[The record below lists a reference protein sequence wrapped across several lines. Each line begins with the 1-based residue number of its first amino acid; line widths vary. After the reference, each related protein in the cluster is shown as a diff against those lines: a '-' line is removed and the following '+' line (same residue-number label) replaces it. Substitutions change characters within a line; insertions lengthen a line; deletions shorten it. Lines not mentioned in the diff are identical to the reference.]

1 MSVPIRRPIAS
12 DTSSSL
18 DEFVESQNSNTT
30 DIFTAR
36 TLKPPPEIWE
46 LVHPIPQQ
54 EFKPG
59 KALASRLAGKNV
71 FVLAIAIVLTSG
83 VGVASWKLQIPQS
96 VVAIF
101 TAPDVPAK
109 KMVPATLNRSAIGA
123 TKTNPN
129 SVATSNEPE
138 VNQPDGA
145 GLNSNAVQVPSAVSK
160 SSTRK
165 TSKLAVGTGT
175 PRVKES
181 AADKSISLT
190 TTLVR
195 PRTVAKTL
203 TQHDASVPASNM
215 ATPNATS
222 SSSIKSKSSTP
233 SSAVNA
239 LPPKP
244 NPEPKAKVIHWP

>member
-12 DTSSSL
+12 DTSSRL
-18 DEFVESQNSNTT
+18 DEFAESRNSDTT

-71 FVLAIAIVLTSG
+71 FALAVAIVLTSG
-83 VGVASWKLQIPQS
+83 VGVASWKLHIPQS
-96 VVAIF
+96 IVAIF
-101 TAPDVPAK
+101 TAPDVSAK

-129 SVATSNEPE
+129 SVATSSELE
-138 VNQPDGA
+138 VNQTDDA
-145 GLNSNAVQVPSAVSK
+145 GPKSNAVQVPPAGSK

-165 TSKLAVGTGT
+165 TSKLAVGTGIT
-175 PRVKES
+175 ANQS

-195 PRTVAKTL
+195 PRTVARTL
-203 TQHDASVPASNM
+203 TQQDGSVPGSNM
-215 ATPNATS
+215 ATPNVAS

-233 SSAVNA
+233 SSAVNSF
-239 LPPKP
+239 PPKP